1 MGFHDIYFFYLS
13 ADFPENVNFM
23 FRIKYCYTY
32 YMMSSYIYIYFN
44 IASFLWYTV
53 ASIFSARECN
63 PVVIR
68 IVCRCDLNRKTNL

>member
-1 MGFHDIYFFYLS
+1 MVIMGFHDIYFFYLS

-44 IASFLWYTV
+44 IASFL
-53 ASIFSARECN
+53 
-63 PVVIR
+63 
-68 IVCRCDLNRKTNL
+68 